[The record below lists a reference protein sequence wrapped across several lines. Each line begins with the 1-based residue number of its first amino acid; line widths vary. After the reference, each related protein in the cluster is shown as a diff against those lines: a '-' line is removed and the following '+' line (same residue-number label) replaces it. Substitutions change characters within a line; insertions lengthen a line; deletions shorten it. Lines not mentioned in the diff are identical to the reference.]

1 MASEKSG
8 LGRVRRGGKGWATA
22 VSAATAPLFSALLI
36 LVPLALALLAAAC
49 AGGAADGDAG
59 GAAAAAG
66 KSADFRLADLAGGRL
81 GPPDLAGQVVLIDF
95 WATWCVPC
103 HAQADIL
110 KDLYPEMKGRGVEFL
125 AVDVNEPRDV
135 VEGFLA
141 SRPYPYPVLLDP
153 DSEVADSL
161 GVYSL
166 PTLMVVDRQGRVSH
180 FAEGIHR
187 EDELRRILA
196 EAGAGT

>member
-1 MASEKSG
+1 MASRASLFAG
-8 LGRVRRGGKGWATA
+8 AGRGRKR
-22 VSAATAPLFSALLI
+22 AATGAPAASALA
-36 LVPLALALLAAAC
+36 VVALLTAALLTTAC
-49 AGGAADGDAG
+49 AGGSADGDAG
-59 GAAAAAG
+59 GDAGADGAAG
-66 KSADFRLADLAGGRL
+66 KSSDFRLANLAGGHL

-110 KDLYPEMKGRGVEFL
+110 KKLYPEMKGRGVEFL
-125 AVDVNEPRDV
+125 AVDVHEPREV

-153 DSEVADSL
+153 ESEVADSL
-161 GVYSL
+161 GVFSL
-166 PTLMVVDRQGRVSH
+166 PTLMVVDREGKVSH